1 MSHCQGPQCCPG
13 IQVIKVVYVC
23 SGLLSNAARC
33 AVRHPNRQRSSLTSW
48 RRSMSLYLLPS
59 APLTGSKRIR
69 VISGGDPSSGSP
81 SNRHSSGIQI
91 PPTWLPNLQVRLWL
105 QSSSMSSCRQ
115 TTTSPTI
122 TNFDY
127 VYNPP
132 TRNKIKTGNR
142 SSLLD
147 IKHANEIVPTIHAD
161 KDLQTSKDQ
170 DTVEH
175 QQQTMYHQS
184 TIQSKN
190 SRSSLHQPSCQ
201 PTQFTN
207 HMFCYIFSVDVPCCT
222 TVLYMCSMPYFFLF
236 SPLQIHLS
244 VPLFG
249 ANRVLDDSDFT
260 CEKIF
265 DTRINEQSHSHTA
278 QIRCTTT
285 VTNFCFISYPS
296 LSVFVCACF
305 LFSVL
310 CCLTRQIEPTGTVLK
325 QSSGQPLSTSYLS
338 SPLFLTISKSSHRS

>member
-1 MSHCQGPQCCPG
+1 MTP
-13 IQVIKVVYVC
+13 IVINVK
-23 SGLLSNAARC
+23 
-33 AVRHPNRQRSSLTSW
+33 
-48 RRSMSLYLLPS
+48 LP
-59 APLTGSKRIR
+59 A
-69 VISGGDPSSGSP
+69 D
-81 SNRHSSGIQI
+81 N
-91 PPTWLPNLQVRLWL
+91 N
-105 QSSSMSSCRQ
+105 
-115 TTTSPTI
+115 I
-122 TNFDY
+122 TYNNYFDY

-285 VTNFCFISYPS
+285 VTNFCFY
-296 LSVFVCACF
+296 FVSFAFRVCLRLLPF
-305 LFSVL
+305 LCSVL
-310 CCLTRQIEPTGTVLK
+310 SH
-325 QSSGQPLSTSYLS
+325 SSDRTHRNCAKTKLWSTLIDFLSFLS
-338 SPLFLTISKSSHRS
+338 SVSYYLEK